1 MSPDG
6 ALWRLTAADLA
17 AAYAAGTAD
26 PVQALESCLGRLEAV
41 NGALNAVVTLD
52 AEGARAAAEQSRAR
66 WRRGAPLSDLDGVP
80 VTVKD
85 NLFVRGLRATWG
97 SRLFG
102 DHVAEEDDLPVARL
116 RAAGA
121 LILGK
126 TNTPELS
133 LAGFTS
139 NDLFGSTGNPWDPR
153 LSPGGSSGGA
163 VAAVAGGIAPLAL
176 ATDAGGS
183 TRRPASHAG
192 CVGLKASIGRIRRG
206 AGFPA
211 LTADLQ
217 TVGVIARTAGDVRS
231 AMAIIAPFPA
241 PLPAPPETDARPRV
255 IGAFCDL
262 PGWPLDREV
271 RRSYEGAI
279 GRLERLGHH
288 VKAIPAPYDPD
299 EVNRLFATLAAAGV
313 ARTVRPFAD
322 WRARVTAPI
331 AAMAETGLALAATDY
346 LDALDAVLALRRRLE
361 VLFDGLDL
369 LLTPTAAALPW
380 PREDAFPAMIDG
392 KDASPRASAVFTT
405 FVNIAGFAAISVPA
419 APAASGLPIGIQL
432 VGAAGS
438 EDLLLALADDLDRQS
453 PWERLAPLQD

>member
-26 PVQALESCLGRLEAV
+26 PVAVLESCLGRLGAV

-52 AEGARAAAEQSRAR
+52 ADGARAAAARSRAR
-66 WRRGAPLSDLDGVP
+66 WQRGAPLSALDGVP

-133 LAGFTS
+133 LAGFTA

-153 LSPGGSSGGA
+153 RSPGGSSGGA
-163 VAAVAGGIAPLAL
+163 VAAVAGGIAPIAL

-192 CVGLKASIGRIRRG
+192 CVGLKASVGRIRRG

-211 LTADLQ
+211 LTSDLQ

-231 AMAIIAPFPA
+231 AMAIIAP
-241 PLPAPPETDARPRV
+241 LPAQPETDARPRV

-279 GRLERLGHH
+279 DRLEQLGHR
-288 VKAIPAPYDPD
+288 VKEVPAPFDPY

-361 VLFDGLDL
+361 ARFDGLDL

-438 EDLLLALADDLDRQS
+438 ENLLLALADALDRQS
-453 PWERLAPLQD
+453 PWERLALLQG